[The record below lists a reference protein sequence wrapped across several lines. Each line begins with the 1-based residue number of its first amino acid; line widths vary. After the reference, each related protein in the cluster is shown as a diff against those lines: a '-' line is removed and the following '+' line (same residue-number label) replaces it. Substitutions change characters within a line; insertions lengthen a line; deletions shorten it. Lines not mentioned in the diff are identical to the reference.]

1 MRQQWKNNKD
11 FYPTPEWVA
20 DKMLDGID
28 WLMVGSILEP
38 SAGKGDLI
46 EWIKKAYEKDNYRRY
61 GSRKLDID
69 CVEIQPELQHI
80 LKGKGYRVVHND
92 FMNFD
97 TFKRYSLIISNPPFS
112 QGAKHLLKML
122 DMQERGGGVKL

>member
-1 MRQQWKNNKD
+1 MFENNKD

-46 EWIKKAYEKDNYRRY
+46 E
-61 GSRKLDID
+61 
-69 CVEIQPELQHI
+69 
-80 LKGKGYRVVHND
+80 
-92 FMNFD
+92 
-97 TFKRYSLIISNPPFS
+97 
-112 QGAKHLLKML
+112 
-122 DMQERGGGVKL
+122 